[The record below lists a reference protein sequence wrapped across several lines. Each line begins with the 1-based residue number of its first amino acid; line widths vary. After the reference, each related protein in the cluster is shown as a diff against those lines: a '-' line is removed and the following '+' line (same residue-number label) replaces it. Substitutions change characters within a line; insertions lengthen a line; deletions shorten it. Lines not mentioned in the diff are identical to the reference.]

1 MSGKIILTLLF
12 LLLIPTIFVMPSCQ
26 PVADGVQNKL
36 AKSSQVCMGEVQK
49 QRMCTMQ
56 FDPVCGCN
64 GKTYSNACVAK
75 AAGVLQMEKGACT
88 DDQQSLEEAD
98 RNKQL

>member
-1 MSGKIILTLLF
+1 MS
-12 LLLIPTIFVMPSCQ
+12 
-26 PVADGVQNKL
+26 VA
-36 AKSSQVCMGEVQK
+36 QK
-49 QRMCTMQ
+49 ERMCTMQ

-75 AAGVLQMEKGACT
+75 AAGVLKMEKGACA
-88 DDQQSLEEAD
+88 DDLRNLEEAD